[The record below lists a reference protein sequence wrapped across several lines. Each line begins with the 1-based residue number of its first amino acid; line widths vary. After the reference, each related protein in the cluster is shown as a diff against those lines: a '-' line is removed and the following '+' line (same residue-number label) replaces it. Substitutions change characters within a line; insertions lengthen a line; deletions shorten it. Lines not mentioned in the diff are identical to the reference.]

1 LTGAMASRAGN
12 QEVRQ
17 ARRRT
22 QFTPVWFEMAAMLIV
37 VGLIVRQRAIFALAA
52 CILTVIPVAW
62 WWNRVSLRRLDYER
76 HFDRRRAFPG
86 EQVKMTVCIT
96 NRKLLP
102 LSWLEIRDEVP
113 MALPLVDGAL
123 MPTHA
128 PNIGSLQSVL
138 SLKWYERV
146 TREYDLSCGSR
157 GVHHLGRVKLRS
169 GDLFT
174 LFEEYEE
181 RRSDDRL
188 IVFPRIWPMTDLALP
203 TKDPFGER
211 KAHHRLI
218 EDPLRTVGVRDHRPE
233 DGIRRIHWK
242 ATARQGEL
250 QVRVYEPTAT
260 LNLVILL
267 NVTTFEHHW
276 QGVLPELFERT
287 ISVAGSV
294 ATWAIGQ
301 KYKVGLVTNGC
312 LARSDQPARVPPG
325 RSSGQLTAILE
336 MLAGVTCF
344 PTASIER
351 VLHRESPRL
360 PWGATL
366 LVVTAI
372 VTDGLAEALV
382 NLRDAGRRLALI
394 SLEED
399 APPPLEGVVTYHATS
414 SLPAFQQAD
423 CASFDATQALRAAGL
438 TLGLAPRR
446 HWPPTFSSVGAQT
459 EQQQPR
465 LHHESMR

>member
-1 LTGAMASRAGN
+1 MKPSRRNETEEKG
-12 QEVRQ
+12 
-17 ARRRT
+17 RRRT

-37 VGLIVRQRAIFALAA
+37 VAFLVRERAIFALAA
-52 CILTVIPVAW
+52 SILTVIPVAW
-62 WWNRVSLRRLDYER
+62 WWNEVSLRQLEYER
-76 HFDRRRAFPG
+76 HLDKTRAFPG
-86 EQVKMTVCIT
+86 ENVKMTVRIT

-102 LSWLEIRDEVP
+102 LSWLEIRDEIP
-113 MALPLVDGAL
+113 MALPLVNDTL

-128 PNIGSLQSVL
+128 PNIGSLHNVL
-138 SLKWYERV
+138 SLRWYERV
-146 TREYDLSCGSR
+146 SRVYELSCTAR
-157 GVHHLGRVKLRS
+157 GVQDLGRVQLRS

-174 LFEEYEE
+174 LFEQREE
-181 RRSDDRL
+181 RENDDRL
-188 IVFPRIWPMTDLALP
+188 IVFPRIWPMVDLTLP

-211 KAHHRLI
+211 QAYRRLI
-218 EDPLRTVGVRDHRPE
+218 EDPLRTIGVRDHRPE
-233 DGIRRIHWK
+233 DGMRRIHWK
-242 ATARQGEL
+242 ATAHKGDL

-276 QGVLPELFERT
+276 QGVLPELLERS

-325 RSSGQLTAILE
+325 RSPEQLTAILE

-351 VLHRESPRL
+351 MLRRESPRL

-366 LVVTAI
+366 AVVTAI
-372 VTDGLAEALV
+372 VTDRLAEALV

-399 APPPLEGVVTYHATS
+399 PPPPLHGITTYHLPP
-414 SLPAFQQAD
+414 SLPAFQPL
-423 CASFDATQALRAAGL
+423 SHTTYDATEALQAAGL
-438 TLGLAPRR
+438 AIRLAPHRQ
-446 HWPPTFSSVGAQT
+446 PTMEPVHA
-459 EQQQPR
+459 
-465 LHHESMR
+465 